1 MIPMSFLALGV
12 AVGMLY
18 FASLWWTA
26 QVLARSG
33 ISFGVAALILVRMA
47 ALTLLL
53 YLTSRSGALP
63 LLMTALGVLTGRFA
77 VLRSARMTS

>member
-33 ISFGVAALILVRMA
+33 LSFGAAALIIVRMA